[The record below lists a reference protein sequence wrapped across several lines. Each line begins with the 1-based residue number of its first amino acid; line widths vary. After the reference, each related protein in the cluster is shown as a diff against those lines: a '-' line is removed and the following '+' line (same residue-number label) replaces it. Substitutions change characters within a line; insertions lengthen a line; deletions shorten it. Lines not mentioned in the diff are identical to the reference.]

1 MARIFPK
8 TYKAENNLIVSNE
21 MNKQVFNHIE
31 AINGGLDRESL
42 PDIVLKKTTLSDSTA
57 TTVINT
63 LVQNAINNWKAVVIT
78 SAASYAAED
87 LSKSYM
93 PILSTTMDCTAGI
106 LAGALSINGYLVP
119 YTGGDPE
126 DMSRYRVA
134 IFVDGTIV
142 AETDNITEE
151 RHAFAL
157 PFSMTVTTK
166 TITLEARLKVMTG
179 VVTTATAFTV
189 NAGQLWARNGKA

>member
-87 LSKSYM
+87 LSKA
-93 PILSTTMDCTAGI
+93 TC
-106 LAGALSINGYLVP
+106 
-119 YTGGDPE
+119 
-126 DMSRYRVA
+126 
-134 IFVDGTIV
+134 
-142 AETDNITEE
+142 
-151 RHAFAL
+151 
-157 PFSMTVTTK
+157 PF
-166 TITLEARLKVMTG
+166 
-179 VVTTATAFTV
+179 
-189 NAGQLWARNGKA
+189 